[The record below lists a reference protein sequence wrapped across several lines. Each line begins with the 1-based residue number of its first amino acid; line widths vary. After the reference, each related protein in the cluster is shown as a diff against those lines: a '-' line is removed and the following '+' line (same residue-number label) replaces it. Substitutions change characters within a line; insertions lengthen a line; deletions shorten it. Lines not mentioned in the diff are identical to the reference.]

1 MVEDRVMEAGDAQSN
16 PAVVEGSNPFLL
28 AKHFE
33 FSIEAWLKRDTLS
46 RDVSQGL
53 LPCSTYGYGEMGGSR
68 TGMTYRCESNLA
80 ASIEILSSDR

>member
-1 MVEDRVMEAGDAQSN
+1 
-16 PAVVEGSNPFLL
+16 
-28 AKHFE
+28 
-33 FSIEAWLKRDTLS
+33 
-46 RDVSQGL
+46 VSQGL